1 MCRGDSATAPACLR
15 RAMAISTVTPL
26 AHHLWGRLYGIAA
39 LDAAE
44 RNDPPGVI
52 QRRVTWS
59 AADGQEPGPGDGG
72 APDGAP
78 QVRRPRMDLGIDLG
92 TANTV
97 VSDVRRGIV
106 FDEPSVMLL
115 GPGVGAGRSSKPWGG
130 MRPIWSVVPRPG
142 SPRPTA
148 ARRSGDG
155 SGDRPPVPAGGSGAG
170 GRHLWSPVRAVI
182 GVPADSTA
190 LETRALLEA
199 AQEAGIR
206 PVTALD
212 NPVAGAVGCGVDPLE
227 RRVHMV
233 VDVGG
238 GTAEA
243 VAFCFGG
250 VLAQRTSKVGG
261 DEMTVAVARYLR
273 EQHQLHLGELEAERV
288 KVFPPRRDGPLVVHG
303 RDGRSGRARLATVQA
318 AEVADA
324 VRPVVDEVVR
334 ALTGASTTFP
344 RRRSRTCW
352 PRGSSCSAAP
362 RWSTA
367 SPGTSRATSACRS
380 SSPSSP

>member
-1 MCRGDSATAPACLR
+1 
-15 RAMAISTVTPL
+15 
-26 AHHLWGRLYGIAA
+26 
-39 LDAAE
+39 
-44 RNDPPGVI
+44 
-52 QRRVTWS
+52 
-59 AADGQEPGPGDGG
+59 
-72 APDGAP
+72 
-78 QVRRPRMDLGIDLG
+78 MDVGIDLG

-106 FDEPSVMLL
+106 FDEPSVMLV
-115 GPGVGAGRSSKPWGG
+115 GPGRTRRPQLQAVGREAADLLGRAPSRFTAVRPLHDGVVTDLETARLYLRTVLARAGRH
-130 MRPIWSVVPRPG
+130 VY
-142 SPRPTA
+142 
-148 ARRSGDG
+148 
-155 SGDRPPVPAGGSGAG
+155 
-170 GRHLWSPVRAVI
+170 SPVRAVI

-199 AQEAGIR
+199 AHDAGIR

-261 DEMTVAVARYLR
+261 NEMTVAVARYLR
-273 EQHQLHLGELEAERV
+273 EQHQLHVSELEAERV
-288 KVFPPRRDGPLVVHG
+288 KVLSAAEEGPLVVHG
-303 RDGRSGRARLATVQA
+303 RDGGSGRARLATVQA

-324 VRPVVDEVVR
+324 VRPVVGEVVR
-334 ALTGASTTFP
+334 ALTACLDDLPPQALADVLAEGVLVFGGASLVHGFP
-344 RRRSRTCW
+344 QHLESELGLPVKLAEEPLTCVAE
-352 PRGSSCSAAP
+352 GAA
-362 RWSTA
+362 
-367 SPGTSRATSACRS
+367 RALRNRPLLRAYGRN
-380 SSPSSP
+380 

>member
-1 MCRGDSATAPACLR
+1 
-15 RAMAISTVTPL
+15 
-26 AHHLWGRLYGIAA
+26 
-39 LDAAE
+39 
-44 RNDPPGVI
+44 
-52 QRRVTWS
+52 
-59 AADGQEPGPGDGG
+59 
-72 APDGAP
+72 
-78 QVRRPRMDLGIDLG
+78 MDLGIDLG

-115 GPGVGAGRSSKPWGG
+115 RQGGARRRQIQAVGREAADLVGRAPSRFTAVRPLHDGVVTDLETARLYLRAVLARAGR
-130 MRPIWSVVPRPG
+130 R
-142 SPRPTA
+142 A
-148 ARRSGDG
+148 
-155 SGDRPPVPAGGSGAG
+155 
-170 GRHLWSPVRAVI
+170 WSPVRAVI

-250 VLAQRTSKVGG
+250 VLAHRTSKVGG

-273 EQHQLHLGELEAERV
+273 EQHQLHVSELEAERV
-288 KVFPPRRDGPLVVHG
+288 KVLSGARRTARWWCTAATAGPVGRGWRPCRRPRWPTPC
-303 RDGRSGRARLATVQA
+303 GRSSARSSGRSPR
-318 AEVADA
+318 
-324 VRPVVDEVVR
+324 
-334 ALTGASTTFP
+334 ASTTSP
-344 RRRSRTCW
+344 RRRSPTCS
-352 PRGSSCSAAP
+352 PRASWCSAARSLVHGFP
-362 RWSTA
+362 QQLESELGLPVKLAEEPLTCVA
-367 SPGTSRATSACRS
+367 EGAARALRNRPLLAAYGRS
-380 SSPSSP
+380 

>member
-1 MCRGDSATAPACLR
+1 
-15 RAMAISTVTPL
+15 
-26 AHHLWGRLYGIAA
+26 
-39 LDAAE
+39 
-44 RNDPPGVI
+44 
-52 QRRVTWS
+52 
-59 AADGQEPGPGDGG
+59 
-72 APDGAP
+72 
-78 QVRRPRMDLGIDLG
+78 MDLGIDLG

-106 FDEPSVMLL
+106 FDEPSVMLV
-115 GPGVGAGRSSKPWGG
+115 GPGRTRRPQLQAVGREAADLLGRAPSRFTAVRPLHDGVVTDLETARLYLRAVLARAGRH
-130 MRPIWSVVPRPG
+130 
-142 SPRPTA
+142 T
-148 ARRSGDG
+148 
-155 SGDRPPVPAGGSGAG
+155 
-170 GRHLWSPVRAVI
+170 WSPVRAVI

-250 VLAQRTSKVGG
+250 VLTHRTGKVGG
-261 DEMTVAVARYLR
+261 NEMTVAVARYLR
-273 EQHQLHLGELEAERV
+273 EQHQLHVSELEAERV
-288 KVFPPRRDGPLVVHG
+288 KVLAAAEDGPLVVHG
-303 RDGRSGRARLATVQA
+303 RDGGTGRARLATVQS

-324 VRPVVDEVVR
+324 VRPVVGEVVR
-334 ALTGASTTFP
+334 ALTACLDDLPPQALADVLAEGVLVFGGASLVHGLTQHLECELGLP
-344 RRRSRTCW
+344 VKLAEEPLTCVAE
-352 PRGSSCSAAP
+352 GAA
-362 RWSTA
+362 
-367 SPGTSRATSACRS
+367 RALRNRPLLRAYGRN
-380 SSPSSP
+380 